1 MIYVH
6 RVTLGKHRKLA
17 EKWLRK
23 AAKNGNKDAL
33 SLFEE

>member
-1 MIYVH
+1 
-6 RVTLGKHRKLA
+6 LA

-23 AAKNGNKDAL
+23 AAENGNKDAL

>member
-1 MIYVH
+1 NE
-6 RVTLGKHRKLA
+6 LA

-23 AAKNGNKDAL
+23 AAENGNKDAL

>member
-1 MIYVH
+1 E
-6 RVTLGKHRKLA
+6 LA

-23 AAKNGNKDAL
+23 AAENGNKDAL